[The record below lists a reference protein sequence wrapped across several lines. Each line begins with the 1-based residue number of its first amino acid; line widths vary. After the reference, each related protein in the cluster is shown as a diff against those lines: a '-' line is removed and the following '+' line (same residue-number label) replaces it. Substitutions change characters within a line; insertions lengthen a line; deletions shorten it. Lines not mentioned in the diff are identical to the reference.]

1 MNQGTANGMGGWR
14 KSRRCETAA
23 CVEMDV
29 RGSVVL
35 MRDSKDPDGTVLE
48 FTLEEWDT
56 FCADVRGA
64 WDVKSVV
71 DVLHFGDG
79 SVRVARTD
87 ALARSLTF
95 SHEEWD
101 VFMTG
106 MVDGEFDA
114 PQPVSGE
121 PRAVL
126 LVGVESG
133 LTDEAMDLLT
143 TALEK
148 VYVGKHGPNVYV
160 LRGVT
165 AFAALSPDSAC
176 R

>member
-35 MRDSKDPDGTVLE
+35 MRDSKDPDGTVLG
-48 FTLEEWDT
+48 FTREEWGT

-64 WDVKSVV
+64 WTGRRAV

-79 SVRVARTD
+79 SVRVARSD
-87 ALARSLTF
+87 ALACSLTF
-95 SHEEWD
+95 TGEEWNTF
-101 VFMTG
+101 VTG
-106 MVDGEFDA
+106 VRDGEFDA
-114 PQPVSGE
+114 LQPASSN
-121 PRAVL
+121 PPATL

-148 VYVGKHGPNVYV
+148 VTVGKLGLDVYV

-165 AFAALSPDSAC
+165 AFAVVPPETPW